1 MEEKTHQLLIE
12 RKIIGAKGMLADATV
27 FPEHVKHPNDVGL
40 LNDVRKWLV
49 GNIKTLGGELG
60 RTCRTSC
67 RKAKKSFLLFSKK
80 KRRSRQMVRRAQ
92 KEMLQFVRRNLGQL
106 EELVGAL
113 EERGR
118 FVEDGLRERLETG
131 YRIFEQ
137 QMEMYRERKH
147 RVDGRI
153 VSFHRDYVRP
163 IKRGKGGRKD
173 TEFGPK
179 GALSH
184 VGGFLFLDKFS
195 HDNYS
200 EATRE
205 VVDGQ
210 LAAYQQRFGKL
221 PPSFTGDRL
230 YGTRENRRLMKER
243 GVRASFKPLG
253 RPKDDGETSK
263 RWFKKKQRERNRI
276 EGSFGHGKN
285 HCGLDCV
292 RYHGV
297 EGAEMWIRASILAMN
312 LKTALAR
319 V

>member
-1 MEEKTHQLLIE
+1 
-12 RKIIGAKGMLADATV
+12 MLADATV

-67 RKAKKSFLLFSKK
+67 RKAKQSFLSFSKQ
-80 KRRSRQMVRRAQ
+80 KRRSRQMVRRAK

-131 YRIFEQ
+131 RRIFEQ
-137 QMEMYRERKH
+137 QMEMHRESKH

-173 TEFGPK
+173 TGFGPK

-184 VGGFLFLDKFS
+184 VGGFLFLDELR
-195 HDNYS
+195 HDNFS
-200 EATRE
+200 EATRK

-230 YGTRENRRLMKER
+230 AE
-243 GVRASFKPLG
+243 PG
-253 RPKDDGETSK
+253 RIAG
-263 RWFKKKQRERNRI
+263 
-276 EGSFGHGKN
+276 
-285 HCGLDCV
+285 
-292 RYHGV
+292 
-297 EGAEMWIRASILAMN
+297 
-312 LKTALAR
+312 
-319 V
+319 